1 VLPVQVEAKLRAM
14 GIELP
19 EPPRPMANY
28 VPAVRVG
35 NLVFLSGHGPRGE
48 ARGRFVGKLG
58 RDLTTEEGYQ
68 AARQVMI
75 GMLATLKATIGDL
88 DRVRR
93 IVKLLGMVN
102 CTEDFTEQPQVING
116 ASDLLVELF
125 GENGR
130 HARSAVGMQSLPG
143 GREGSIAVEIEM
155 IVEVAD

>member
-1 VLPVQVEAKLRAM
+1 MQVEARLKAM

-35 NLVFLSGHGPRGE
+35 NLVFLSGHGPRGD
-48 ARGRFVGKLG
+48 ARHRYVGKVG
-58 RDLTTEEGYQ
+58 RDLTTEEGYR

-116 ASDLLVELF
+116 ASDLLVDLF
-125 GENGR
+125 GDRGH

-143 GREGSIAVEIEM
+143 GREGSIAVEIDEM
-155 IVEVAD
+155 IVEVED